1 METTS
6 LFACS
11 VPNERSEWAVNYYD
25 FANLFSEAL
34 NDQPLDRLPPEAKGG
49 FLARF
54 EHKVS
59 DHMPLWLRLP
69 RP

>member
-1 METTS
+1 MPTYLENATMGQNPRGPDYGV
-6 LFACS
+6 F
-11 VPNERSEWAVNYYD
+11 D

-34 NDQPLDRLPPEAKGG
+34 NNQSLDRLSPDAKGK

-69 RP
+69 LP